1 MKVDRE
7 ITFELTDQLR
17 DRINAVHSD
26 ADAEALLRRLG
37 VRGGRI
43 TGQLARDFKYI
54 AGCLRFVEQVHGSAL
69 QDFSGDQLMS
79 AGYYI
84 TSEAKLGRRLG
95 YERPMAGIRV
105 LVGESSPGVKGVRV
119 LPLRA
124 EPHEVAIPEGVTK
137 MDTYCFMG
145 CTRIQKV
152 TIPSTLREIPTGA
165 FWGCSGLRGL
175 VVPEGVTS
183 IGPGAFA
190 CCENLRRVVLPASLE
205 HVGGGAFR
213 GCKSLEEVFA
223 PKGFAVL
230 SAAHVFDDCKLPA
243 DRYCRQ
249 ADQPADKRHALQ
261 ELDELLYGYTDMCF
275 NGPNSVHSFMIEEI
289 EAPDPEDVDELAG
302 DAEVEVHRMLESAVD
317 SCGTAFSDDYLK
329 ATREDLLF
337 LSRLI
342 VDTLE
347 VISGSDT
354 APKAYE
360 CSSSIWDEC
369 EKQCFIIT
377 GAIVI
382 RTGDEWYALYADWSD

>member
-1 MKVDRE
+1 MRAHRE

-17 DRINAVHSD
+17 DRIYAVRSD
-26 ADAEALLRRLG
+26 ADAEALLRNLG
-37 VRGGRI
+37 VRGKRM
-43 TGQLARDFKYI
+43 TGEFARDFKYI
-54 AGCLRFVEQVHGSAL
+54 AGCLRFIEQVHGSAPY
-69 QDFSGDQLMS
+69 DFSGDPLLS
-79 AGYYI
+79 AGYHI
-84 TSEAKLGRRLG
+84 TSEAKLRRRLG
-95 YERPMAGIRV
+95 YERPIAGIRV
-105 LVGESSPGVKGVRV
+105 LVRESSSSARGVRV

-124 EPHEVAIPEGVTK
+124 EPNEVAIPEGVTK
-137 MDTYCFMG
+137 MDAFSFMG

-152 TIPSTLREIPTGA
+152 TIPSTLREIPAGA
-165 FWGCSGLRGL
+165 FWGCSGLRSF

-223 PKGFAVL
+223 SEGFAVS

-249 ADQPADKRHALQ
+249 ADQPADKRRALE
-261 ELDELLYGYTDMCF
+261 ELDELLCGYTDVCL
-275 NGPNSVHSFMIEEI
+275 NGPNSVHSFMIEEVDV
-289 EAPDPEDVDELAG
+289 PDQDDVDELAG

-329 ATREDLLF
+329 ATRDDLLF

-342 VDTLE
+342 VDTRDS
-347 VISGSDT
+347 ISGSDT

-377 GAIVI
+377 GAIVV
-382 RTGDEWYALYADWSD
+382 RAGDEWYALYAEWSD